1 MAQKG
6 MRFKHLCTA
15 MGRAEA
21 EVIKG
26 YLQSNGIE
34 CLFQSQVVHAVHP
47 FTVNGLGEVKIMVK
61 EEDFERAKRLME
73 ERSPGS
79 TEAGE
84 D

>member
-1 MAQKG
+1 MEQKG
-6 MRFKHLCTA
+6 VKFKHLSSA

-26 YLQSNGIE
+26 FLESNGIE
-34 CLFQSQVVHAVHP
+34 CIFQSQVVHSVHP

-73 ERSPGS
+73 EKSPGS
-79 TEAGE
+79 T
-84 D
+84 DV